1 MFRPQ
6 AQLDVADIWDY
17 TVEKWSV
24 EQANIFLLGLNA
36 LLGTLSEFPEM
47 ARLRTEFTP
56 HVRIHT
62 YKSHVVIYQNDAR
75 TLEVIRVV
83 HARSNW
89 RDLLAE

>member
-6 AQLDVADIWDY
+6 AQLDVAEIWDY
-17 TVEKWSV
+17 TVEKWSG
-24 EQANIFLLGLNA
+24 EQANIYLLGLNA
-36 LLGTLSEFPEM
+36 LLETLCEFPEI
-47 ARLRTEFTP
+47 ARLRTEFMP

-62 YKSHVVIYQNDAR
+62 YKSHVIIYQNDES

-89 RDLLAE
+89 HDLLAE